1 MTEPSSAN
9 SPLAV
14 GLDEPVRHV
23 GIFRRAHLDRLHGAA
38 RVRHGKNRAFHPDSV
53 PVEISVLGNLGRIV
67 KGHGTA
73 LPVHLDVV
81 LVEGQF
87 PLLGYGIFLQGN
99 GAQPFAQFLHHLPL
113 QVPPAPHGGMIPP
126 PWAGTAVIGKKG
138 GCRAH
143 DPEVP

>member
-1 MTEPSSAN
+1 MSLFATSAY
-9 SPLAV
+9 SGVPTWTV
-14 GLDEPVRHV
+14 
-23 GIFRRAHLDRLHGAA
+23 FTA
-38 RVRHGKNRAFHPDSV
+38 RPA
-53 PVEISVLGNLGRIV
+53 SVLGNLGRIV